1 MKVEIIMENLPN
13 NIEIGFVSSNVEK
26 YKEIYEVF
34 LLNSKIQL
42 KFLRTT
48 LSEIQSYD
56 LEEIA
61 QFSLETCTQKNF
73 TIPYFVEDSGLFIES
88 LKGFPGPYSSYVLKT
103 VGLGGILKLLEETK
117 NRKAFFQSSIAL
129 YLNNKISL
137 FTGKVDGT
145 ISTSIAKSGWG
156 YDPIFI
162 PSQGDGKTFGEL
174 AEKKNLL
181 SHRYLAVTKLI
192 AFLEKEFHLGS

>member
-1 MKVEIIMENLPN
+1 MENLPN
-13 NIEIGFVSSNVEK
+13 SIEIGFVSSNVQK
-26 YKEIYEVF
+26 YREIYEVF
-34 LLNSKIQL
+34 LQNSKIQL
-42 KFLRTT
+42 KFLRMT
-48 LSEIQSYD
+48 LSEIQSNN

-61 QFSLETCTQKNF
+61 QFSLETCAQKNF

-103 VGLGGILKLLEETK
+103 VGLRGILKLLEETE

-129 YLNNKISL
+129 SLNNKISL
-137 FTGKVDGT
+137 FTGRIDGT
-145 ISTSIAKSGWG
+145 ISTSISKSGWG

-162 PSQGDGKTFGEL
+162 PSQGNGKTFGEL

-181 SHRYLAVTKLI
+181 SHRYLAAIKLV
-192 AFLEKEFHLGS
+192 AFLKKEYHLGS